1 MAIGPPD
8 RSLSVERVSTKD
20 RKKLR
25 WAHVSS
31 VEVNSAL
38 NGLLENT
45 VVALPGELRPGQRD
59 PAQHQR
65 QEQAQEAG
73 IVLYP
78 LGRNPLHQKDSDST
92 P

>member
-8 RSLSVERVSTKD
+8 RSLSAERVSTKD

-45 VVALPGELRPGQRD
+45 VVALPESCVPGQRD

-65 QEQAQEAG
+65 QEQAEEAG
-73 IVLYP
+73 MVAAPMLC
-78 LGRNPLHQKDSDST
+78 NPLKKVISHL
-92 P
+92 